1 MIGDL
6 FAGFFLIAIVYLM
19 VKPGSGGATAV
30 AAFGATLS
38 VFIRDVVTP
47 GQTREESTQDYGTS
61 VDGNVD
67 ITNEQ
72 PGG

>member
-6 FAGFFLIAIVYLM
+6 FAGFFFIAIVYLL
-19 VKPGSGGATAV
+19 VKPGAGGAQAV
-30 AAFGATLS
+30 AAFGATMSALIQGA
-38 VFIRDVVTP
+38 VNP
-47 GQTREESTQDYGTS
+47 GSGREESTEDDGTS

-72 PGG
+72 FGG